1 MELSE
6 FRKKVVKAEEKKHH
20 FKVTN
25 SNGTK
30 EAWRWI
36 KKHKWL
42 DIGQPITEYQL
53 GQIIKAINNT
63 LRDQLLDG
71 KDVSFPNRMGRL
83 EIRKFKAKVECKEGK
98 VVTTLPVDWKRT
110 IDLWW
115 EDDESR
121 ESKTLVRF
129 EGLERFAIYYN
140 KKYANFVNK
149 SFYRF
154 IPIRA
159 LKRELKEKIINE
171 GFDALLLGKHNELH

>member
-1 MELSE
+1 
-6 FRKKVVKAEEKKHH
+6 
-20 FKVTN
+20 
-25 SNGTK
+25 
-30 EAWRWI
+30 
-36 KKHKWL
+36 
-42 DIGQPITEYQL
+42 
-53 GQIIKAINNT
+53 
-63 LRDQLLDG
+63 
-71 KDVSFPNRMGRL
+71 
-83 EIRKFKAKVECKEGK
+83 
-98 VVTTLPVDWKRT
+98 VDWKRT